1 MINLKNKKT
10 IVGSIL
16 TLTLV
21 ACGGFVYTTV
31 GGNVK
36 GLTTDGLS
44 TLYMG
49 NEANFT
55 SSLNSDGPFSFKVAS
70 NGSYNIRV
78 AQQPNPVN
86 CTVVNGVGKMTSET
100 PVTNISVTCVPNVP
114 IKGVLHNLVVGTTI
128 GLSRNSGTSG
138 TSAEFTRTQ
147 AAEPAIQVP
156 PLPPV
161 VNSFTFPLYVVSG
174 QTYDVAVISQPAA
187 QVCSVVNGKGTAD
200 NTNLASA
207 TNVAVYCVPGVPVNI
222 TLAGL
227 KTGTFISLSNNGND
241 PLNMFASGVLNFNK
255 NLLNGGAYA
264 VTIVTQPV
272 GQICTVTNG
281 SGTVVLSTPITAI
294 NVAVNCI

>member
-1 MINLKNKKT
+1 MLA
-10 IVGSIL
+10 
-16 TLTLV
+16 LV

-55 SSLNSDGPFSFKVAS
+55 SKLIADGPFSFKVAS

-128 GLSRNSGTSG
+128 GLSRNSNT
-138 TSAEFTRTQ
+138 TAELTRTQ
-147 AAEPAIQVP
+147 AAEPAVQVP
-156 PLPPV
+156 PLPAV
-161 VNSFTFPLYVVSG
+161 DNSFTLPLYVVSG
-174 QTYDVAVISQPAA
+174 QTYDVSVTSQPVA

-207 TNVAVYCVPGVPVNI
+207 TNVAVYCVPGVPVSV

-227 KTGTFISLSNNGND
+227 KTGLFISLSNNGND
-241 PLNMFASGVLNFNK
+241 PLNMFASGVLSFNK

-272 GQICTVTNG
+272 GQTCTVTNG
-281 SGTVVLSTPITAI
+281 SGTAVLSTPITAI
-294 NVAVNCI
+294 NVAINCI